1 MFHITEFL
9 PNVWCSLAICLYL
22 EMEARK
28 VIWKLCRCAVGG
40 GEVGASWSFFGEY
53 LHVSVFR
60 PSSLG
65 LVEFSRGDSSLFWL
79 DRTILVSSVP
89 CIKRKEKAEMS
100 SILGHK
106 LLLNPLVFCRS
117 SLPPS
122 TVPCVT
128 ESRDPVLLFYS
139 LTLGWWHRVEE
150 EIWRCFLNRLP
161 NNLSVFSSTIICS
174 SFPSSTAIWCQ
185 FLNLW
190 ASAG

>member
-9 PNVWCSLAICLYL
+9 PNVWCSLAVCLYL

-28 VIWKLCRCAVGG
+28 VIWKLCMCVVGG

-53 LHVSVFR
+53 LHVSVFH

-79 DRTILVSSVP
+79 DGTILASSVP
-89 CIKRKEKAEMS
+89 CVKRKEKAEMS

-106 LLLNPLVFCRS
+106 LLLNPLVFCRR

-122 TVPCVT
+122 TVPYVP
-128 ESRDPVLLFYS
+128 ESRDPLFY
-139 LTLGWWHRVEE
+139 
-150 EIWRCFLNRLP
+150 CFILLCWGGG
-161 NNLSVFSSTIICS
+161 TE
-174 SFPSSTAIWCQ
+174 
-185 FLNLW
+185 
-190 ASAG
+190 